1 MERNVKK
8 VVFVDDSKTMLMLA
22 NAAIKQM
29 VEDGKI
35 DALQYENP
43 LELLEDVKM
52 GKIKFDL
59 LVTDINMPEM
69 DGFTLVNEIKR
80 YTSGHKLIALT
91 TEGTQKKQDM
101 IKEAGFSGWVMKPF
115 KIETL
120 KNAIAKVLET

>member
-1 MERNVKK
+1 MKR

-35 DALQYENP
+35 EAIQYENP
-43 LELLEDVKM
+43 LELLEDVKEE
-52 GKIKFDL
+52 KIKFDL

-69 DGFTLVNEIKR
+69 DGFTLVSEIKK
-80 YTSGHKLIALT
+80 YASDYKLIALT
-91 TEGTQKKQDM
+91 TEGTQKKQEM

-120 KNAIAKVLET
+120 KNAIEKVLEL

>member
-1 MERNVKK
+1 MKK

-35 DALQYENP
+35 EAIQYENP
-43 LELLEDVKM
+43 LELLKDVKEE
-52 GKIKFDL
+52 KIKFDL

-69 DGFTLVNEIKR
+69 DGFTLVSEIKK
-80 YTSGHKLIALT
+80 YASDYKLIALT
-91 TEGTQKKQDM
+91 TEGTQKKQEM
-101 IKEAGFSGWVMKPF
+101 IKKAGFSGWVMKPF

-120 KNAIAKVLET
+120 KNAIEKVLEL

>member
-1 MERNVKK
+1 MKK

-35 DALQYENP
+35 EAIQYENP
-43 LELLEDVKM
+43 LELLKDVKEE
-52 GKIKFDL
+52 KIKFDL

-69 DGFTLVNEIKR
+69 DGFTLVSEIKK
-80 YTSGHKLIALT
+80 YASDYKLIALT
-91 TEGTQKKQDM
+91 TEGAQKKQEM
-101 IKEAGFSGWVMKPF
+101 IKKAGFSGWVMKPF

-120 KNAIAKVLET
+120 KNAIEKVLEL

>member
-1 MERNVKK
+1 MKK

-35 DALQYENP
+35 EAIQYENP
-43 LELLEDVKM
+43 LELLKDVKEE
-52 GKIKFDL
+52 KIKFDL

-69 DGFTLVNEIKR
+69 DGFALVSEIKK
-80 YTSGHKLIALT
+80 YASDYKLIALT
-91 TEGTQKKQDM
+91 TEGTQKKQEM
-101 IKEAGFSGWVMKPF
+101 IKKAGFSGWVMKPF

-120 KNAIAKVLET
+120 KNAIEKVLEL